1 MFKVR
6 DKNGVRGFHHHH
18 TPQAIGSNQAVTPQ
32 DKAIA
37 GVLGDDIAGNDI
49 IIGEGD
55 RGDAL
60 YIINH
65 GWVKVYKEANESK
78 VIAELRD
85 GDFFGEIALLGDQVR
100 TATVKAMTPT
110 TLLRLTR
117 KDVLALAEE
126 DHELKERLE
135 DANRARLQNDS

>member
-1 MFKVR
+1 M
-6 DKNGVRGFHHHH
+6 
-18 TPQAIGSNQAVTPQ
+18 
-32 DKAIA
+32 
-37 GVLGDDIAGNDI
+37 
-49 IIGEGD
+49 
-55 RGDAL
+55 
-60 YIINH
+60 
-65 GWVKVYKEANESK
+65 KVYKEADEGK

-135 DANRARLQNDS
+135 DATEVRLQNDA